1 MDLKEGDFVRFKHK
15 RVETTGTVIKRSGT
29 RIRVQPKDGGATLW
43 KELSE
48 LLPLAS
54 PVLEVS
60 EALGPVRPDACDDED
75 DTNLD
80 DIDDGDDAVAV
91 AAQSAQAVE
100 AEAAGERLTGMVRIR
115 GGMGAGASALTVE
128 SPDADIKAAYKG
140 ASAQERSV
148 FLVHVGEQEKRKLVS
163 LGLDVPEAAPSER
176 LMPEAEAK
184 LAASLSGEK
193 YKQMEV
199 GAPPEEIVRVLSGL
213 DDRLADALLAG
224 DIKLLRVSWLRRLR
238 GLLRQP
244 DWRLLKRRQELEA
257 LRAESPFLSAEEAV
271 ALLRRGT
278 RGVGA
283 LTHGW
288 LSPGECDP
296 DGARLDMVLAALD
309 EHLHIEG
316 VFWDYA
322 SLFQNLPDRERTP
335 DERAAFERAI
345 MVMADVY
352 ASAVG
357 TTVLQS
363 REIPPRPKAFDGAL
377 CLFGL
382 KLTTDEAALRETLGG
397 FGTIDAF
404 ELKRNPPVVR
414 FASHEAAL
422 AAKRAG
428 PWPELWDA
436 VDTLYN
442 ERPYDERG
450 WCVFE
455 NAVSYELLARLGAVP
470 RVREALDALPPKV
483 LVLRSGQPTEP
494 GVAPAGQLET
504 RVADVVSS
512 IERATFTGKGDKATV
527 PALYRKYV
535 ARIVGVV
542 QSVLVLASGSA
553 TAAPA
558 EPLPQVDAPAAAPLR
573 LAEGQPLLRLSWQG
587 NGAGGGPRFGVVDAT
602 GGRVVAAVTGG
613 DNAELAYDRY
623 SQAVLPWRPP
633 AAGWDAAVVG
643 DARALRDLAE
653 PSRRLADDARRMES
667 ESALRAVGKRAR
679 EIADGAARCQTIAHA
694 AHEAGG
700 AVLSCV
706 DAAAAL
712 FKTQEQGDPTQLQAA
727 LGMVRAAVERLQ
739 PVALEAALTAALRS
753 SGASGARRYAAGQ
766 PLTVRT
772 AGGWRDADVAT
783 AGAEG
788 LYHQLTFLGGSS
800 GEPPATLTLHPW
812 NHAPRELPYAAFE
825 ALSGWWT
832 RELRKQHT
840 QIFDVLTGKQLDA
853 LKQCVAIEVMGYADL
868 AGVRDVR
875 GLSDW
880 LHSLHAA
887 RSLGEAITAPGAA
900 LLTAPP
906 AAGKTTLISQAVV
919 LALDRAE
926 LVPIVIKVQLLQA
939 RLRDAPDAF
948 ASHWNWVDAYLC
960 LTERPEVHRMLR
972 QAMMAR
978 RALLLL
984 DGLDEAGA
992 KRAEIEQHI
1001 VEVLAPQGHV
1011 MLCTSRPAGVDEARF
1026 AGFRLLK
1033 LAPLTE
1039 AQQKQALLQRLGNE
1053 GDVRQLMAF
1062 VERMPTSTDPDAPT
1076 TQHRVTANPLML
1088 SMVASVFEIRKGLGM
1103 PETVAELYASASDA
1117 MLARGG
1123 GVTAEVRTL
1132 LEAVFFEAHVAQA
1145 RVITDVQLLRA
1156 ALGAFAPAGTLA
1168 DMDVN
1173 VVYPSQTFKGRLE
1186 VGHYVELL
1194 DGERKGQCGEIVE
1207 IDGSSNSYKVE
1218 LADGATTGWLQP
1230 KQLGAASNRFGFGA
1244 RPAATSFET
1253 APAASP
1259 FRALSPFCSAP
1270 LSRSAIDTGDAA
1282 AEKAAAADRAAP
1294 EAAAERAALP
1304 KALAERESP
1313 LVSRDLPNEEA
1324 LAQALALST
1333 LKPSRQARELPSVS
1347 DLPEATLTILLKVL
1361 SNVIENPDEPRFRLL
1376 KSKTNKAL
1384 SQKLFPHQDAVAFLC
1399 ACGFE
1404 ESNEGVHLPD
1414 GADLKLVDEALNSVR
1429 TALEPAGKS
1438 TTTPPPPPAAKSP
1451 TTPRPPH
1458 PGTQYSKL
1466 KPRTTIMP
1474 STSSSLPRPL
1484 LPKSESKPPE
1494 QPANYDLVKV
1504 PPKVYVLMDV
1514 NEAVRPAAASP
1525 RKSPAE
1531 EVADAL
1537 QLGAYAAEDQKNERW
1552 KDARRGFF
1560 AAHGA
1565 EFYGGDQVLVH
1576 APNDKQVAAR
1586 SEASA
1591 FTGEGHS
1598 IAGPRDEGVVVVPP
1612 AIHPL
1617 AAAAPSRAGAA
1628 PPPTPAAAKTKPSK
1642 AGKLKRFDVP
1652 ENESCY
1658 IPPPLPPTRFQV
1670 GERVQCNMGL
1680 KDGTTSWF
1688 AGIVEA
1694 IDVSKSL
1701 DGSVPKQY
1709 KYQVKLDDRTIGC
1722 AFAPEDTEYC
1732 IRAEGGTPASPE
1744 KPALP
1749 GSPIPPPTPP
1759 SAFGSF
1765 RFGVGDSVACLLR
1778 ADDHRTPAWFPGV
1791 VTHVDGWTQGR
1802 YYVYL
1807 VQLDDGV
1814 IAYVPED
1821 SDAICVSKTPKVV
1834 VTALGTFSTTH
1845 ENAVARDA
1853 LELVQKLLLN
1863 VIKNPD
1869 EPKYRIVKLAN
1880 QKLQTKLF
1888 CLSGG
1893 IELMQSLGFEKHANE
1908 ELELPRFKPIATLTR
1923 CHVAVQDALDLL
1935 ARRAVATTPAPAD
1948 SAPEQPMVPTR
1959 QSTITTEME
1968 SLWKAQESANVPM
1981 LPKRAKSV
1989 RSQLIEDLIE
1999 ELKPIIY
2006 SGSSQS
2012 ERLAIYCAAKAEIER
2027 LESLPAGYSAA
2038 DLLHQRVD
2046 APSPAQSNVFGTP
2059 DAMAVV
2065 RKLQVPYNW
2074 RKGMTLAFEYE
2085 GEEIELV
2092 APEGTQ
2098 PGDMVMLT
2106 LPRRAEP
2113 RAGGAPPSPIISPEA
2128 PQPNPESPFNQVQDD
2143 GRSLARALVDRILNQ
2158 ISKVSYGPV
2167 YPDETLLPQRSMS
2180 KVVSIAA
2187 AAVQKELA
2195 EAPATD
2201 SVWVGDLPVSW
2212 STFLLPADAAA
2223 RHLFPLANLS
2233 SETNIVDPLSG
2244 RSCLAWQPPFTF
2256 AGTVEPELLRA
2267 SELHPL
2273 ATLGDGNCLLHAA
2286 ALGAW
2291 GVHDQAGTKNV
2302 GALRA
2307 MVFNLLNNEQFVK
2320 VLLPRMRAEQVSV
2333 MIDAASQPRNPPH
2346 NPDAH
2351 PTH

>member
-1 MDLKEGDFVRFKHK
+1 MPETQKFSLRQIADRYWESATSAGQALRQAAHGVDDALSNPTPTPAPHAGELTPGFGGKGHQLASDGPTP
-15 RVETTGTVIKRSGT
+15 ETTEDMRAKR
-29 RIRVQPKDGGATLW
+29 IA
-43 KELSE
+43 
-48 LLPLAS
+48 A
-54 PVLEVS
+54 LE
-60 EALGPVRPDACDDED
+60 
-75 DTNLD
+75 
-80 DIDDGDDAVAV
+80 
-91 AAQSAQAVE
+91 
-100 AEAAGERLTGMVRIR
+100 
-115 GGMGAGASALTVE
+115 
-128 SPDADIKAAYKG
+128 
-140 ASAQERSV
+140 
-148 FLVHVGEQEKRKLVS
+148 
-163 LGLDVPEAAPSER
+163 
-176 LMPEAEAK
+176 
-184 LAASLSGEK
+184 
-193 YKQMEV
+193 
-199 GAPPEEIVRVLSGL
+199 
-213 DDRLADALLAG
+213 
-224 DIKLLRVSWLRRLR
+224 KLL
-238 GLLRQP
+238 
-244 DWRLLKRRQELEA
+244 
-257 LRAESPFLSAEEAV
+257 
-271 ALLRRGT
+271 
-278 RGVGA
+278 
-283 LTHGW
+283 
-288 LSPGECDP
+288 
-296 DGARLDMVLAALD
+296 
-309 EHLHIEG
+309 
-316 VFWDYA
+316 
-322 SLFQNLPDRERTP
+322 
-335 DERAAFERAI
+335 
-345 MVMADVY
+345 
-352 ASAVG
+352 
-357 TTVLQS
+357 
-363 REIPPRPKAFDGAL
+363 
-377 CLFGL
+377 
-382 KLTTDEAALRETLGG
+382 
-397 FGTIDAF
+397 
-404 ELKRNPPVVR
+404 
-414 FASHEAAL
+414 
-422 AAKRAG
+422 
-428 PWPELWDA
+428 
-436 VDTLYN
+436 
-442 ERPYDERG
+442 
-450 WCVFE
+450 
-455 NAVSYELLARLGAVP
+455 
-470 RVREALDALPPKV
+470 
-483 LVLRSGQPTEP
+483 
-494 GVAPAGQLET
+494 
-504 RVADVVSS
+504 
-512 IERATFTGKGDKATV
+512 
-527 PALYRKYV
+527 
-535 ARIVGVV
+535 
-542 QSVLVLASGSA
+542 
-553 TAAPA
+553 
-558 EPLPQVDAPAAAPLR
+558 PAAAPN
-573 LAEGQPLLRLSWQG
+573 S
-587 NGAGGGPRFGVVDAT
+587 
-602 GGRVVAAVTGG
+602 VAP
-613 DNAELAYDRY
+613 E
-623 SQAVLPWRPP
+623 
-633 AAGWDAAVVG
+633 
-643 DARALRDLAE
+643 
-653 PSRRLADDARRMES
+653 
-667 ESALRAVGKRAR
+667 
-679 EIADGAARCQTIAHA
+679 HA
-694 AHEAGG
+694 APKDSWVISLMPRA
-700 AVLSCV
+700 
-706 DAAAAL
+706 
-712 FKTQEQGDPTQLQAA
+712 KTD
-727 LGMVRAAVERLQ
+727 
-739 PVALEAALTAALRS
+739 
-753 SGASGARRYAAGQ
+753 
-766 PLTVRT
+766 
-772 AGGWRDADVAT
+772 
-783 AGAEG
+783 
-788 LYHQLTFLGGSS
+788 
-800 GEPPATLTLHPW
+800 
-812 NHAPRELPYAAFE
+812 
-825 ALSGWWT
+825 
-832 RELRKQHT
+832 
-840 QIFDVLTGKQLDA
+840 
-853 LKQCVAIEVMGYADL
+853 
-868 AGVRDVR
+868 
-875 GLSDW
+875 
-880 LHSLHAA
+880 
-887 RSLGEAITAPGAA
+887 
-900 LLTAPP
+900 APP
-906 AAGKTTLISQAVV
+906 
-919 LALDRAE
+919 
-926 LVPIVIKVQLLQA
+926 
-939 RLRDAPDAF
+939 
-948 ASHWNWVDAYLC
+948 N
-960 LTERPEVHRMLR
+960 
-972 QAMMAR
+972 
-978 RALLLL
+978 
-984 DGLDEAGA
+984 
-992 KRAEIEQHI
+992 
-1001 VEVLAPQGHV
+1001 
-1011 MLCTSRPAGVDEARF
+1011 
-1026 AGFRLLK
+1026 
-1033 LAPLTE
+1033 TE
-1039 AQQKQALLQRLGNE
+1039 A
-1053 GDVRQLMAF
+1053 
-1062 VERMPTSTDPDAPT
+1062 T
-1076 TQHRVTANPLML
+1076 
-1088 SMVASVFEIRKGLGM
+1088 
-1103 PETVAELYASASDA
+1103 
-1117 MLARGG
+1117 RGG
-1123 GVTAEVRTL
+1123 YG
-1132 LEAVFFEAHVAQA
+1132 
-1145 RVITDVQLLRA
+1145 
-1156 ALGAFAPAGTLA
+1156 
-1168 DMDVN
+1168 
-1173 VVYPSQTFKGRLE
+1173 
-1186 VGHYVELL
+1186 
-1194 DGERKGQCGEIVE
+1194 
-1207 IDGSSNSYKVE
+1207 
-1218 LADGATTGWLQP
+1218 
-1230 KQLGAASNRFGFGA
+1230 
-1244 RPAATSFET
+1244 
-1253 APAASP
+1253 
-1259 FRALSPFCSAP
+1259 
-1270 LSRSAIDTGDAA
+1270 
-1282 AEKAAAADRAAP
+1282 
-1294 EAAAERAALP
+1294 
-1304 KALAERESP
+1304 
-1313 LVSRDLPNEEA
+1313 
-1324 LAQALALST
+1324 
-1333 LKPSRQARELPSVS
+1333 
-1347 DLPEATLTILLKVL
+1347 
-1361 SNVIENPDEPRFRLL
+1361 
-1376 KSKTNKAL
+1376 
-1384 SQKLFPHQDAVAFLC
+1384 
-1399 ACGFE
+1399 
-1404 ESNEGVHLPD
+1404 
-1414 GADLKLVDEALNSVR
+1414 
-1429 TALEPAGKS
+1429 
-1438 TTTPPPPPAAKSP
+1438 
-1451 TTPRPPH
+1451 
-1458 PGTQYSKL
+1458 
-1466 KPRTTIMP
+1466 
-1474 STSSSLPRPL
+1474 
-1484 LPKSESKPPE
+1484 
-1494 QPANYDLVKV
+1494 
-1504 PPKVYVLMDV
+1504 
-1514 NEAVRPAAASP
+1514 
-1525 RKSPAE
+1525 
-1531 EVADAL
+1531 
-1537 QLGAYAAEDQKNERW
+1537 
-1552 KDARRGFF
+1552 
-1560 AAHGA
+1560 
-1565 EFYGGDQVLVH
+1565 EFYGGNQVLVH

-1999 ELKPIIY
+1999 ELKPIY

-2195 EAPATD
+2195 EAPATE

-2307 MVFNLLNNEQFVK
+2307 MLFNLLNNEQFVK

-2333 MIDAASQPRNPPH
+2333 MTDAATQPRNPPIT
-2346 NPDAH
+2346 
-2351 PTH
+2351 PTPTQPTDSAPRATRVPRADPRVRGH